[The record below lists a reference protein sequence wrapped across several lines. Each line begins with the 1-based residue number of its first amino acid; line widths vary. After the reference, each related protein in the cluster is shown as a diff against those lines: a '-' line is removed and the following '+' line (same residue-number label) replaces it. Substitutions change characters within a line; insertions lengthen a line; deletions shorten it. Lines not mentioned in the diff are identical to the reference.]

1 MSTDAVCAIAQVFP
15 RPVLRYRPDTAD
27 GHGGLQWAMLARPNF
42 AMTLKILLVDD
53 NATYL
58 AAVLNLLG
66 GFPEVEVV
74 GQAHG
79 GREALRLAR
88 QLHPDLML
96 LDVAMPRMNGLEV
109 ARAMLD
115 WKDRPRIVFVS
126 MHDGPDYR
134 AAANGLGAIAY
145 IGKSDLTAELPLL
158 LQGLLGRAKPEGDL

>member
-1 MSTDAVCAIAQVFP
+1 
-15 RPVLRYRPDTAD
+15 
-27 GHGGLQWAMLARPNF
+27 
-42 AMTLKILLVDD
+42 
-53 NATYL
+53 
-58 AAVLNLLG
+58 
-66 GFPEVEVV
+66 
-74 GQAHG
+74 
-79 GREALRLAR
+79 
-88 QLHPDLML
+88 
-96 LDVAMPRMNGLEV
+96 MNGLEV